1 MIEIEKGFSNVG
13 LRENIS
19 CSDIGT
25 AINLEINGIQR
36 YRDKILVRYLF
47 LYHILRAKL
56 KMFKSCKL
64 RRKRQRAF
72 KVEQ

>member
-13 LRENIS
+13 FRENIS
-19 CSDIGT
+19 CSDT
-25 AINLEINGIQR
+25 SINLEINGIQR